1 MWKNCDP
8 AFFTGL
14 DPPTVLHPATAL
26 VPLVT
31 PAADAQPQSIEAKPS
46 PSSENLPRKTAQP
59 PLQQIQPAKNTAV
72 PNPVNKNPGQYHG
85 DRESQ
90 PDADPET
97 LKGDS
102 GPNDPKQNGDS
113 TKATNSPPDD
123 EAASPVLELAPE
135 TQSAAGLGG
144 DAVSENTLPDV
155 TRDSEPAL
163 ATEDIATG
171 NIDVSPKNEPAIAGS
186 PDDPRQTRP
195 IASVGGEPIIAI
207 PYQISSDNYEKSD
220 PSTSGGDDPN
230 SPNSNTDDQHH
241 SDTSDPFVDP
251 EMNDAHPHY
260 TTAGQ
265 TYHNNEPVVVPA
277 ISKTTIGK
285 HVVQALSNPNA
296 ILLDGE
302 SIVLGQGSKVVSGT
316 PVALQQGGDLIL
328 GTSTIE
334 KLLPHLYSTD
344 NSLLTL
350 SNQVLTAAKN
360 SLNPSPNPTSIPQ
373 VYRVGTA
380 RITAGGPPT
389 TYAGTKIQALADGAV
404 IVGDSTYNADPMPIA
419 AKTADNGAY
428 YSGISVSSAGKTG
441 SVLGNSETGNS
452 TRLKSGDALSATS
465 TEVTQ
470 YRGDARRTL
479 LDWTLLWGLVVI
491 GILK

>member
-1 MWKNCDP
+1 M
-8 AFFTGL
+8 
-14 DPPTVLHPATAL
+14 
-26 VPLVT
+26 
-31 PAADAQPQSIEAKPS
+31 PS
-46 PSSENLPRKTAQP
+46 PVDE
-59 PLQQIQPAKNTAV
+59 
-72 PNPVNKNPGQYHG
+72 NPGQYDG
-85 DRESQ
+85 GRKSQ
-90 PDADPET
+90 PDGDPET

-102 GPNDPKQNGDS
+102 GPYDPKKNGDS

-123 EAASPVLELAPE
+123 ETASPGVELAPGA
-135 TQSAAGLGG
+135 QSAAGLKG
-144 DAVSENTLPDV
+144 DTVSEDTLPNV
-155 TRDSEPAL
+155 TRDSESAL
-163 ATEDIATG
+163 ATEDVATG
-171 NIDVSPKNEPAIAGS
+171 NLDISPKNEPAIAGS
-186 PDDPRQTRP
+186 SYRTDDPQQARP
-195 IASVGGEPIIAI
+195 IASVGGEPIVAI
-207 PYQISSDNYEKSD
+207 PDGTSSDKYEKSD
-220 PSTSGGDDPN
+220 PSASGGDDPN

-241 SDTSDPFVDP
+241 SDKFDPFVDP

-265 TYHNNEPVVVPA
+265 TYHNNEPAVVPA
-277 ISKTTIGK
+277 ISKTTIGD
-285 HVVQALSNPNA
+285 HVVQALSDPNA

-334 KLLPHLYSTD
+334 KLLPHVYSTD
-344 NSLLTL
+344 NHPMTL
-350 SNQVLTAAKN
+350 SNQALTAAKN

-404 IVGDSTYNADPMPIA
+404 IVGDSTYNADPTPA
-419 AKTADNGAY
+419 AEKTADNGAY
-428 YSGISVSSAGKTG
+428 NSGMSGPSAGNTL
-441 SVLGNSETGNS
+441 SILGNSETGNS

-465 TEVTQ
+465 TEVAQ
-470 YRGDARRTL
+470 FRGNATRIYLKWRL
-479 LDWTLLWGLVVI
+479 LCGLVVI